1 MIEPVQNCLAED
13 TFPAPKWYPQQIV
26 WIQNPSDPE
35 NVAYNYPL
43 ALRMRGPL
51 DQTALK
57 RSVQEIV
64 RRHQVLRSAFRIQD
78 GCVVQVIRPP
88 QPLKFPVVDLSTISE
103 TEREAKALHLALDDA
118 RRPFELS
125 RGPLLRAK
133 LLHLNPEDHLFLL
146 TTHHIVS
153 DDWSMGILLRE
164 LSLVYGAFA
173 AGQSSPLSDVSFQ
186 YGDFVRQQQK
196 CFEKKKL
203 ECVAFWKQ
211 QLADTNDFRHLA
223 PDHIQS
229 ERQTYRGTHQRTIL
243 SESLTN
249 SLKTLSQQEKVTPFM
264 AFLGALQCLL
274 CRYSGQYDIGVA
286 SCVAN
291 RSSSQVEK
299 VVGHFSNH
307 VVLRT
312 NLAGNP
318 TFREVL
324 HQVRKVSLTASSYQ
338 ELPFGS
344 LVEQLQPRS
353 GASTSCHFQVLLV
366 LTDAPKEEWNFSG
379 LEVSLLPLDLGTAPY
394 DLIVWLK
401 LEDRLEVDLQ
411 YNSDVFEAATVVQ
424 IVQDYRTVLEMMST
438 NPEARLRD
446 LAIARPEP
454 ASTQLL
460 SDRTSRE
467 YLAPRDTI
475 ESQLVKLWEDVLEK
489 RHIGIYDDFFEL
501 GGTSLLAARLFAQLE
516 ETFKLKIPLAT
527 LIPAPTIEKLAQ
539 AIRQPAACDTWR
551 SLVPIQPNGVRPP
564 LFCSHGESGNL
575 LIYRGLA
582 EHLGSDQPVYGL
594 QPQGLDGKELPLT
607 QIEEMAANYVRAV
620 QRIQPEGPYFLAG
633 YCMGGTIAFEMAQ
646 QLRRQGQSVGLLALL
661 DTYNWRIVK
670 PTLLSDLYFNL
681 QKYWFGWK
689 HFLQMASRNKLGSTQ
704 ARFDEGSNESKL
716 SECNRHAALNYVP
729 KVYPGRILQVRP
741 AHQYARYDRPE
752 LGWSEFA
759 ADGLEVF
766 SLPALPGGI
775 LEEPC
780 IRDLAAKLRT
790 CITQAAAKGAWT
802 PTADTFEPVT
812 LPARSIAATE
822 TLRCLPNPAHLKA
835 C

>member
-1 MIEPVQNCLAED
+1 VV
-13 TFPAPKWYPQQIV
+13 QIV
-26 WIQNPSDPE
+26 Q
-35 NVAYNYPL
+35 
-43 ALRMRGPL
+43 
-51 DQTALK
+51 
-57 RSVQEIV
+57 
-64 RRHQVLRSAFRIQD
+64 
-78 GCVVQVIRPP
+78 PP
-88 QPLKFPVVDLSTISE
+88 QPLKFPVVDLSRISE
-103 TEREAKALHLALDDA
+103 AEREAKALQLSVDDA
-118 RRPFELS
+118 RRPFDLS
-125 RGPLLRAK
+125 CGPLLRTK
-133 LLHLNPEDHLFLL
+133 LLRLNPEDHLFLL

-153 DDWSMGILLRE
+153 DDWTMGILLRE

-173 AGQSSPLSDVSFQ
+173 AGQPSPLIDVSFQ
-186 YGDFVRQQQK
+186 YGDSVRQEQK
-196 CFEKKKL
+196 RFEKKKL

-223 PDHIQS
+223 PDHIRS
-229 ERQTYRGTHQRTIL
+229 ERQTYRGSHERTIL

-249 SLKTLSQQEKVTPFM
+249 SLKTLSQKARVTPFM

-307 VVLRT
+307 VILRT

-324 HQVRKVSLTASSYQ
+324 HQVREVSLTASSYQ

-344 LVEQLQPRS
+344 LVEELQATSDASRS
-353 GASTSCHFQVLLV
+353 CLFQVLLV
-366 LTDAPKEEWNFSG
+366 LTDAPKEKWNFSG

-411 YNSDVFEAATVVQ
+411 YNSEVFGAATIRQ
-424 IVQDYRTVLEMMST
+424 LLQDYRTVLDMMST
-438 NPEARLRD
+438 DPEARLAD
-446 LAIARPEP
+446 LAIARTDP
-454 ASTQLL
+454 ASKGHLH
-460 SDRTSRE
+460 SDSAPIE
-467 YLAPRDTI
+467 YLGPRDTV

-516 ETFKLKIPLAT
+516 RAFKLRIPLAT
-527 LIPAPTIEKLAQ
+527 LIQAPTIDKLAKT
-539 AIRQPAACDTWR
+539 IRQPAVCDTWR

-582 EHLGSDQPVYGL
+582 EYLGPDQPVYGL
-594 QPQGLDGKELPLT
+594 QPQGLDGKQPPLT
-607 QIEEMAANYVRAV
+607 RIEEMAANYVKEI

-646 QLRRQGQSVGLLALL
+646 QLRRHGQSVGLLALL

-670 PTLLSDLYFNL
+670 RTLLSDLYFNL

-689 HFLQMASRNKLGSTQ
+689 HFLLMASRNELGFTQ
-704 ARFDEGSNESKL
+704 ARCDESSNESKL
-716 SECNRHAALNYVP
+716 SECNRHAALSYVP

-741 AHQYARYDRPE
+741 GQQYARYHRPE
-752 LGWSEFA
+752 LGWGEFA

-802 PTADTFEPVT
+802 PTADTFDPVT
-812 LPARSIAATE
+812 LPARSTAPTE
-822 TLRCLPNPAHLKA
+822 TLRCLPNPAHLKT